1 MNSPNGLRAWAE
13 VDLGALTH
21 NLRTLRNLYADSE
34 VMAIVKADA
43 YGHGVD
49 LVAPCAYTN
58 GVRHFG
64 VATTDEAAYLRRL
77 LRVDA
82 KIYLLSPVIP
92 ADASAIVS
100 ERVIASV
107 SSLEMAQALSQSAVT
122 ASTMADVHVDVDTGM
137 GRSGFRI
144 DEAAD
149 VVAKIE
155 AMPGLRLGGVCT
167 HFASADEDPVDAR
180 GQHKLF
186 LDFLSTLG
194 ERASTLT
201 LHASNS
207 PATLALGKPG
217 YHTLVRPGLLM
228 YGIEPAAGMLAPQ
241 PPIMGEQEALDL
253 LPVLSIRASVTLC
266 RELPAG
272 STISYGK
279 TYTVPP
285 GGGRYATVAMGYGDG
300 LQRALGNTGYVLIH
314 GKRAPIRGRVC
325 MDQFVVDVDG
335 IDDVRA
341 GDVAT
346 IVGRDRDEEITV
358 LSMADLIGTTPHL
371 ISTCLMPRLPRLAVK
386 G

>member
-13 VDLGALTH
+13 VDLAALTH
-21 NLRTLRNLYADSE
+21 NLRTLRNLYVDSE

-49 LVAPCAYTN
+49 LVAPGAYVA

-64 VATTDEAAYLRRL
+64 VATTEEAAYLRRL

-82 KIYLLSPVIP
+82 RVYLLSPVIP
-92 ADASAIVS
+92 SDAPAIVS
-100 ERVIASV
+100 ERIIASV
-107 SSLEMAQALSQSAVT
+107 SSVEMAEALSQSAVAAGAT
-122 ASTMADVHVDVDTGM
+122 ADVHVDVDTGM
-137 GRSGFRI
+137 GRSGFRL

-149 VVAKIE
+149 ALARID
-155 AMPGLRLGGVCT
+155 AMPGLRLDGICT
-167 HFASADEDPVDAR
+167 HFASADEDPDDAR

-201 LHASNS
+201 VHASNS
-207 PATLALGKPG
+207 PASLAVGKPG

-228 YGIEPAAGMLAPQ
+228 YGIEPAAGMSE
-241 PPIMGEQEALDL
+241 GLDL
-253 LPVLSIRASVTLC
+253 QPVLSIRASVTLC

-279 TYTVPP
+279 TYTVPD
-285 GGGRYATVAMGYGDG
+285 GGGRYATVAAGYGDG
-300 LQRALGNTGYVLIH
+300 IQRPLGNTGYVLIH

-325 MDQFVVDVDG
+325 MDQFVADVDG
-335 IDDVRA
+335 IDDVQA

-346 IVGRDRDEEITV
+346 IVGRDGDEEITV
-358 LSMADLIGTTPHL
+358 LSMADLLGTTPHL